1 MAQALLF
8 PDPRPLD
15 QRLGAA
21 FFRQAPRRPGVYLM
35 KDASDNVLYV
45 GKARDLKQRL
55 NNYRVANPDR
65 MPRRHLRMVRDV
77 ARIEFQFSPNES
89 AALRRESM
97 LLRSLKPRFNRAGV
111 WPGKPRFI
119 VWRINGERLD
129 LGIAEVPEP
138 AWRRFGPL
146 NGAARSLHHALA
158 RLLWLATNSKSIAE
172 IPTGWARG
180 RLPDTISLNCSTHAG
195 NIIAALE
202 NYFWHTPEGL
212 LALLD
217 ARCSARSHPFEQTA
231 IAADMETLQ
240 TFAQKHASKQ
250 QRERNQLPLL

>member
-21 FFRQAPRRPGVYLM
+21 FFKGAPRRPGVYLM

-65 MPRRHLRMVRDV
+65 MPRRHLRMVREV
-77 ARIEFQFSPNES
+77 ARIEFQFCPNES
-89 AALRRESM
+89 TALKRESK

-119 VWRINGERLD
+119 VWRLNGEGLE
-129 LGIAEVPEP
+129 LGIAEIPEP
-138 AWRRFGPL
+138 SWRRFGPL
-146 NGAARSLHHALA
+146 NGSARALHHALV
-158 RLLWLATNSKSIAE
+158 RLLWLATNSKSIVE
-172 IPTGWARG
+172 IPAGWVQGA
-180 RLPDTISLNCSTHAG
+180 LPDTVMIRCGPRAG
-195 NIIAALE
+195 DIPAALE
-202 NYFWHTPEGL
+202 NYFWQTPENFLEL
-212 LALLD
+212 LGAH
-217 ARCSARSHPFEQTA
+217 CSERIHPFERA
-231 IAADMETLQ
+231 VIAADMETLAD
-240 TFAQKHASKQ
+240 FSQKRDSKHY
-250 QRERNQLPLL
+250 EPNQMALL